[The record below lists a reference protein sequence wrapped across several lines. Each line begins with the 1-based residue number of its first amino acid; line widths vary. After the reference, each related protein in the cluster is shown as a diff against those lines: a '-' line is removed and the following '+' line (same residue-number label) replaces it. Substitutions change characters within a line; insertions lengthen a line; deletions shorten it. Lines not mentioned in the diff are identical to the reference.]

1 MYSTLTKDDF
11 GVYLIFVYF
20 YQEFVCCQSSWLFLV
35 FCNCTRVWISSVF
48 KYIFVEFYWIMGWR
62 LVLSL
67 YTLHCSLYPLNRVTF
82 CSFSSTLIVI
92 YKLWSWVFCLFFIH
106 NFDWTSHTTNALIY
120 GFLAS
125 SLIIKRQY
133 DGILPYEY
141 LVVLLYITIRCKRL
155 FKLKTDYHWDH
166 RKSVLHYIS
175 SSG

>member
-1 MYSTLTKDDF
+1 MFIIMYSTLTKDDF

-67 YTLHCSLYPLNRVTF
+67 YTLHCSLYPLNRVAF

-92 YKLWSWVFCLFFIH
+92 YELWSWVFCLFFIH
-106 NFDWTSHTTNALIY
+106 KLWLNISHDQRIDHSTSVRRYLTLWILGAIAL
-120 GFLAS
+120 
-125 SLIIKRQY
+125 
-133 DGILPYEY
+133 
-141 LVVLLYITIRCKRL
+141 
-155 FKLKTDYHWDH
+155 YHH
-166 RKSVLHYIS
+166 KMQEAI
-175 SSG
+175 